1 MTQQS
6 KETELMANAKCAM
19 GLALAVFLLL
29 GMSAAAAPQE
39 EKSSAQVEA
48 EKNEVKNFV
57 LTTDKLDKY
66 ADAVKAIRKVQ
77 KDDPALK
84 KKMDDDNAK
93 NPSNTIADS
102 VANIEKYP
110 TVADALKNAGL
121 PPRDFVVMTYTLIN
135 AAAEVQR
142 KKAGTIQEYPDSALP
157 ENVSFVEKN
166 YDRIK
171 KIFNGASDSPESV
184 PPK

>member
-1 MTQQS
+1 
-6 KETELMANAKCAM
+6 MANAKYATSF
-19 GLALAVFLLL
+19 ALAVFLLL
-29 GMSAAAAPQE
+29 GIGAAAAQD

-57 LTTDKLDKY
+57 LTSDKLDKY
-66 ADAVKAIRKVQ
+66 AVAVNAIRKVQ

-84 KKMDDDNAK
+84 KKMDDDNAR

-110 TVADALKNAGL
+110 PVVDALKNAGL
-121 PPRDFVVMTYTLIN
+121 PPRDFVVMTFTLIN
-135 AAAEVQR
+135 AAAEVQK
-142 KKAGTIQEYPDSALP
+142 KKAGTAQDPDSALP

-171 KIFNGASDSPESV
+171 KIFNGASDSPQAV

>member
-1 MTQQS
+1 
-6 KETELMANAKCAM
+6 MANAKNAI
-19 GLALAVFLLL
+19 GFALAVFLLL
-29 GMSAAAAPQE
+29 GIGVAASQDD
-39 EKSSAQVEA
+39 KSSAQVEA

-57 LTTDKLDKY
+57 LTADKLDKY

-84 KKMDDDNAK
+84 KQMDDDNSK
-93 NPSNTIADS
+93 NPSNTIAGS

-110 TVADALKNAGL
+110 PVANAIKGAGL
-121 PPRDFVVMTYTLIN
+121 SPRDFVVMTYTLIN
-135 AAAEVQR
+135 SAAAVQM
-142 KKAGTIQEYPDSALP
+142 KKAATVKEYPSSVLP
-157 ENVSFVEKN
+157 ENAAFVETN

-171 KIFNGASDSPESV
+171 KIFNGASDSPEAT

>member
-1 MTQQS
+1 
-6 KETELMANAKCAM
+6 MANAKYATSF
-19 GLALAVFLLL
+19 ALAVFLLL
-29 GMSAAAAPQE
+29 GIGAAAAQD
-39 EKSSAQVEA
+39 EKSSAQVQA

-57 LTTDKLDKY
+57 LTSDKLDKY
-66 ADAVKAIRKVQ
+66 AAAVNAIRKVQ

-84 KKMDDDNAK
+84 KKMDDDNAR

-110 TVADALKNAGL
+110 PVADALKNAGL
-121 PPRDFVVMTYTLIN
+121 PPRGFVVMTFTLIN
-135 AAAEVQR
+135 AAAEVQK
-142 KKAGTIQEYPDSALP
+142 KKAGTAQDPDSALP
-157 ENVSFVEKN
+157 ENVTFVEKN

-171 KIFNGASDSPESV
+171 KIFNGASDSPETA

>member
-1 MTQQS
+1 
-6 KETELMANAKCAM
+6 MANAKYATSF
-19 GLALAVFLLL
+19 ALAVFLLL
-29 GMSAAAAPQE
+29 GIGSAAAQD
-39 EKSSAQVEA
+39 EKSSAQVQA

-57 LTTDKLDKY
+57 LTSDKLDKY
-66 ADAVKAIRKVQ
+66 AAAVNAIRKVQ

-110 TVADALKNAGL
+110 AVADALKNAGL

-135 AAAEVQR
+135 AAAEVQK
-142 KKAGTIQEYPDSALP
+142 KKAGRAQDPDSALP
-157 ENVSFVEKN
+157 ENVTFVEKN

-171 KIFNGASDSPESV
+171 KIFNGASDSPETA

>member
-1 MTQQS
+1 
-6 KETELMANAKCAM
+6 MANAKCARVT

-29 GMSAAAAPQE
+29 GISAAAQE
-39 EKSSAQVEA
+39 DKAAAQIDA

-66 ADAVKAIRKVQ
+66 AAAVKAIRKAQ
-77 KDDPALK
+77 NDDPALK
-84 KKMDDDNAK
+84 KQMDDDNSR

-102 VANIEKYP
+102 VTTIGKYP
-110 TVADALKNAGL
+110 AITSALKGAGL

-135 AAAEVQR
+135 SAAAVHM
-142 KKAGTIQEYPDSALP
+142 KKAGTIKEYPDSVLP
-157 ENVSFVEKN
+157 DNAAFVEKN
-166 YDRIK
+166 YDRIS
-171 KIFNGASDSPESV
+171 KIFNGASDSPQAA

>member
-1 MTQQS
+1 
-6 KETELMANAKCAM
+6 MANAKYATSF
-19 GLALAVFLLL
+19 ALAVFLLL
-29 GMSAAAAPQE
+29 GIGSAAAQD
-39 EKSSAQVEA
+39 EKSSAQVQA

-57 LTTDKLDKY
+57 LTSDKLDKY
-66 ADAVKAIRKVQ
+66 AAAVNAIRKVQ

-110 TVADALKNAGL
+110 AVADALKNAGL
-121 PPRDFVVMTYTLIN
+121 PPQDFVVMTYTLIN
-135 AAAEVQR
+135 AAAEVQK
-142 KKAGTIQEYPDSALP
+142 KKAGRAQDPDSALP
-157 ENVSFVEKN
+157 ENVTFVEKN

-171 KIFNGASDSPESV
+171 KIFNGASDSPETA

>member
-1 MTQQS
+1 
-6 KETELMANAKCAM
+6 MANAKYVTSF
-19 GLALAVFLLL
+19 ALAVFLLL
-29 GMSAAAAPQE
+29 GISASAAQE
-39 EKSSAQVEA
+39 DKASAQVEA

-57 LTTDKLDKY
+57 LTSDKLDKY
-66 ADAVKAIRKVQ
+66 AAAVNAIRKVQ

-110 TVADALKNAGL
+110 PVANALESAGL

-142 KKAGTIQEYPDSALP
+142 KKAGTKQDPDSALP
-157 ENVSFVEKN
+157 ENVTFVEKN

-171 KIFNGASDSPESV
+171 KIFNGAADSPQTT

>member
-1 MTQQS
+1 
-6 KETELMANAKCAM
+6 MANAKCTTA
-19 GLALAVFLLL
+19 LALAAFLLL
-29 GMSAAAAPQE
+29 GIGVAASQD
-39 EKSSAQVEA
+39 EKSSAQIEA

-57 LTTDKLDKY
+57 LTSDKLDKY
-66 ADAVKAIRKVQ
+66 AAAVNAIRKVQ

-110 TVADALKNAGL
+110 TVANALKDAGL

-142 KKAGTIQEYPDSALP
+142 KKAGTTQDPDSALP
-157 ENVSFVEKN
+157 ENVTFVEKN

-171 KIFNGASDSPESV
+171 KIFNGAADSPQIA